1 MKCSN
6 IMGMCG
12 LSLDERKPRVSCGW
26 PWVPPPQSHHHFS
39 SENFDSSG
47 YQYCY
52 IGSLNR

>member
-12 LSLDERKPRVSCGW
+12 LSLDERKPSVLCGW